1 MEDGV
6 KRNTQIIMPM
16 TDDTRQLRLQVLYPK
31 VHHPQLKPIHL
42 PGRINLM
49 SGSSTFKN
57 MDYLR
62 LQVLTLMRQTALLE
76 TDATVRQAA
85 T

>member
-1 MEDGV
+1 
-6 KRNTQIIMPM
+6 
-16 TDDTRQLRLQVLYPK
+16 
-31 VHHPQLKPIHL
+31 
-42 PGRINLM
+42 M